1 MLKTIKNKLVALSA
15 VVIFI
20 SMSIPILFLIS
31 QFEKNFQERSQAMVN
46 TTLDILKNG
55 IDNVM
60 MLGDEK
66 NIDEIVKQFSSSENI
81 KHIRI
86 INPNG
91 KILYATENSEIGKQI
106 EIVAPHHITTEL
118 KKLKE
123 RGISLLNE
131 KNTYVAA
138 EPILNSS
145 ECQTCHSDGPVIAYM
160 DIDTNLTSAEVK
172 FYTGT
177 LHIVFLAIVV
187 FIVLIVG
194 LYHIFE
200 HYINKP
206 LKRFNLAMEQVQE
219 NNFDVVLPA
228 QRNDEISLLE
238 NHFNNMVSELKDSR
252 NKIEELH
259 FEGLQR
265 VDKLTTLGELASE
278 FAHEINNHTAVIL
291 SRSDFL
297 RMETDENTQLYH
309 YREDLD
315 VILKQINKITKITT
329 GILRNVKKQKTQFQ
343 KINLVAT
350 VNESLQIFEPL
361 LEKKGI
367 KLIKEFSLSHAPIYG
382 DALLIDQ
389 MLTNLVV
396 NSIDA
401 IKSRGE
407 LKICVNE
414 TEDGNY
420 EFSISDSGSGMDEY
434 MMTKI
439 FTPFFTTKEV
449 GKGTGLGLYIIK
461 NICTLHNAEITCE
474 SKIGEGTIFKIT
486 FNRLEEKHEENFDC

>member
-1 MLKTIKNKLVALSA
+1 MLKSIKSKLIVFSA
-15 VVIFI
+15 ILIFI
-20 SMSIPILFLIS
+20 SMSIPILFLVS
-31 QFEKNFQERSQAMVN
+31 QFEENFEERSKVMVN
-46 TTLDILKNG
+46 TTLDILKSG
-55 IDNVM
+55 INNM
-60 MLGDEK
+60 MMSGEK
-66 NIDEIVKQFSSSENI
+66 NIDNIVTHFSSDKNI
-81 KHIRI
+81 EHIRI
-86 INPNG
+86 INPSG
-91 KILYATENSEIGKQI
+91 KILFATDRKEVGKQI
-106 EIVAPHHITTEL
+106 DIISPHHIAS
-118 KKLKE
+118 KLSSIHMRE
-123 RGISLLNE
+123 ISLSGE
-131 KNTYVAA
+131 SDTYVAA
-138 EPILNSS
+138 EPIVNTI
-145 ECQTCHSDGPVIAYM
+145 ECQTCHDNGPVIAYL
-160 DIDTNLTSAEVK
+160 DIDTSLTSAEVK

-177 LHIVFLAIVV
+177 FHIIFLAIVV
-187 FIVLIVG
+187 FVVLIIG
-194 LYHIFE
+194 FYFIFE
-200 HYINKP
+200 YYINKP
-206 LKRFNLAMEQVQE
+206 LKKFNLAMEQVKE
-219 NNFDVVLPA
+219 NNFSVNLPA
-228 QRNDEISLLE
+228 ERNDEISLLE
-238 NHFNNMVSELKDSR
+238 SHFNNMVRELKDSR

-259 FEGLQR
+259 FEGLKR

-291 SRSDFL
+291 SRSDYL

-350 VNESLQIFEPL
+350 VNESLHIFEPL

-367 KLIKEFSLSHAPIYG
+367 KLIKEYGISLAPIFG
-382 DALLIDQ
+382 DTFLIDQ

-407 LKICVNE
+407 VKISINE
-414 TEDGNY
+414 VESGKY
-420 EFSISDSGSGMDEY
+420 QFSISDSGSGMDEY
-434 MMTKI
+434 TLNKM

-486 FNRLEEKHEENFDC
+486 FNRLEE